1 MQMYVLS
8 CMCMH
13 ACVCMCIYMGVY
25 IDIYIHMYI
34 SVFLHALAEDWAD
47 DAGLS
52 SADMAHAL
60 VRRCTGFACAKL

>member
-1 MQMYVLS
+1 MGTASRIRVENLS
-8 CMCMH
+8 
-13 ACVCMCIYMGVY
+13 I
-25 IDIYIHMYI
+25 
-34 SVFLHALAEDWAD
+34 ALVKREGAGTSSGSLAPLLEGFEAEDWAD